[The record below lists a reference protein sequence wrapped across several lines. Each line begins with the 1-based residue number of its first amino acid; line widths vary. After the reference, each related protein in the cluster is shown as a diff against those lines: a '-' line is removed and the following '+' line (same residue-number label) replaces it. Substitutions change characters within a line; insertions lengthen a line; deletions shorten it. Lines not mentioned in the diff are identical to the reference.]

1 MRERLEIM
9 KFESVGG
16 LARRAGF
23 STKTIYRAIA
33 RGELEAY
40 RVSGSTRIS
49 RESADAWL
57 TATPVARRIRDR
69 KPGAA

>member
-1 MRERLEIM
+1 ME
-9 KFESVGG
+9 FESVGG
-16 LARRAGF
+16 LAQRAGF

-49 RESADAWL
+49 RASADRWL
-57 TATPVARRIRDR
+57 TSTPIQRRVRTTES
-69 KPGAA
+69 GAA